1 MTDVTFDSTVLD
13 EVHGFVSEILYAS
26 PAKLDAFTLAL
37 AVSHACDAFT
47 AVPRVMFRGRSAQ
60 SGKTTALDIAKLL
73 AGNPLD
79 GSGTT
84 PGLSSAYINN
94 DGKPALSVVKDE
106 IHHIFGRNGLG
117 GQSHPLY
124 DPFLRG
130 YRNNATHLFSSGH
143 NANLVSIYGMCF
155 LAGLGNA
162 VPSDLLSRCIVID
175 MDPKPGSMMLRNSGA
190 DDTIVLG
197 EAYSKS
203 LHRWARA
210 NQNFVKEFARNTPGH
225 RIHPKL
231 VNRKAEIWIGLFG
244 IAAAAGGDWPVRCLM
259 AFEELALDESD
270 RPVLTP
276 REQALLDMADVFRA
290 NKGAKHLPVKTLFD
304 GLLTMPHAGEVYD
317 GLTSKGLVD
326 LMHRAADCDS
336 TPKWDSG
343 QGKTVRV
350 RFRDDIV
357 PAANALIK
365 AKYPEP
371 EVTSDDPEQW
381 EIELGLADDPKAN
394 ADGLKRSRAATPK
407 AEVPVPSESV
417 SEPVSADSAQ
427 DRLNKLMGR

>member
-1 MTDVTFDSTVLD
+1 MTEPMIDASALD
-13 EVHGFVSEILYAS
+13 EAREFVSEILYANT
-26 PAKLDAFTLAL
+26 AKLDAFALAL
-37 AVSHACDAFT
+37 ALSHLCDAVT
-47 AVPRVMFRGRSAQ
+47 AVPRVMFRGKHPQ
-60 SGKTTALDIAKLL
+60 SGKTTGLDIAKLL

-94 DGKPALSVVKDE
+94 DGKPALTVVKDE

-124 DPFLRG
+124 DPMLRG
-130 YRNNATHLFSSGH
+130 YRKNATHLFSSGH

-162 VPSDLLSRCIVID
+162 VPADLLSRCIVIE
-175 MDPKPGSMMLRNSGA
+175 MDPKPGSMMLRNAGA

-197 EAYSKS
+197 EAYQKS

-210 NQNFVKEFARNTPGH
+210 NQAFVKEFARNTPGH

-231 VNRKAEIWIGLFG
+231 VNRKAEIWIGLFA

-290 NKGAKHLPVKTLFD
+290 SKGVKYLPVKTLFD
-304 GLLTMPHAGEVYD
+304 GLLSLPHAGEVYD

-326 LMHRAADCDS
+326 LMHKAADCDS
-336 TPKWDSG
+336 TPKWDSER
-343 QGKTVRV
+343 GKTVRV
-350 RFRDDIV
+350 RYRDDIV
-357 PAANALIK
+357 PAANALLRV
-365 AKYPEP
+365 KYPAP
-371 EVTSDDPEQW
+371 EVVSNEPEQW
-381 EIELGLADDPKAN
+381 EIELGIMDDPEPAP
-394 ADGLKRSRAATPK
+394 DGVKRRIVTKPK
-407 AEVPVPSESV
+407 AEVPKPAEAPSDA
-417 SEPVSADSAQ
+417 PGDAQ
-427 DRLNKLMGR
+427 ARLDKMLGK